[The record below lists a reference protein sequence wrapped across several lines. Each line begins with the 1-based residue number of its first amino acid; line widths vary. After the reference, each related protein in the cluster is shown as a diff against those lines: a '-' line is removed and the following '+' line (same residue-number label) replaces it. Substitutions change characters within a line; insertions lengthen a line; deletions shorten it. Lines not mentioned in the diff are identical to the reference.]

1 MEGDGEKRWN
11 SGLSRGD
18 GSMQHQFQIGEF
30 RVGRGQPL
38 FLIAGPCVIESP
50 RHALRMA
57 KRLSAVARA
66 LDVPYV
72 FKASY
77 DKANRTS
84 LDSYRGPGLGPGL
97 EILARIKK
105 ELGIPVLT
113 DVHDVRQVAPAAEVC
128 DVIQIPAFLSR
139 QTDLLVEAGRSRA
152 VVNIKK
158 GQFLS
163 PWDIRHAIE
172 KVAKAGNHRIL
183 ITERGTSFGYNNLVV
198 DVRGLAVMKEYGYP
212 VVLDVTHSLQLPGGQ
227 GTQSGGQ
234 PEFVEPLA
242 RAGVAAGVDGLF
254 MEVHDHPARA
264 LSDGANALDLR
275 RFKPLLARLR
285 DLAAFIRKMR

>member
-1 MEGDGEKRWN
+1 MPHRV
-11 SGLSRGD
+11 
-18 GSMQHQFQIGEF
+18 QIGDF
-30 RVGRGQPL
+30 RVGGGQPL
-38 FLIAGPCVIESP
+38 FLIAGPCVIESE
-50 RHALRMA
+50 RHAIKMA
-57 KRLSAVARA
+57 KRLSAVARR
-66 LDVPYV
+66 LGVPYI

-97 EILARIKK
+97 EILAHIKK
-105 ELGIPVLT
+105 EFGIPVLT

-139 QTDLLVEAGRSRA
+139 QTDLLVEAGRSGA

-158 GQFLS
+158 GPFLS

-172 KVAKAGNHRIL
+172 KVARAGNHRIL

-198 DVRGLAVMKEYGYP
+198 DVRSLAVMKEYGYP

-227 GTQSGGQ
+227 GTRSGGQ
-234 PEFVEPLA
+234 PEFIEPLA
-242 RAGVAAGVDGLF
+242 RAGVAAGVDGIFL
-254 MEVHDHPARA
+254 EVHHNPARA

-285 DLAAFIRKMR
+285 DLAEFVRKLR